1 MKIKYEDRKGVVF
14 DPEWQEWMVFRP
26 NRQGGV
32 YCVGAYKTKAE
43 ADRAYEMATERDKK
57 QWDDFLKRG
66 AKDLG
71 GETYSETARPQPTE
85 KRQSI
90 FDELRFGWFGW
101 FLIVVI
107 AGKLLKLV
115 LVE

>member
-1 MKIKYEDRKGVVF
+1 MFY
-14 DPEWQEWMVFRP
+14 P

-32 YCVGAYKTKAE
+32 YCVGACKTKAE
-43 ADRAYEMATERDKK
+43 AEEAHEKAAKRD
-57 QWDDFLKRG
+57 QWQRDNFAEEVDKYFGRETRSG
-66 AKDLG
+66 AAKP
-71 GETYSETARPQPTE
+71 RPTE
-85 KRQSI
+85 KKPSV